1 MIYAVSDLHGCY
13 DKFMKLLGMIH
24 LKEDDTLYVLGDIV
38 DRGPENVA
46 LIREILSRSNV
57 RALMGN
63 HDYMAAL
70 MLQTDGMK
78 ALPAAGGNSDE
89 NADGKGDA
97 QRKRPEA
104 RALFAAW
111 LSDGGDTTW
120 AEFAWLSEQERKVVM
135 RYLRSLPVFEEIEV
149 NGQVFRLSH
158 TVPAREQML
167 DANRRVLTDFLFAHP
182 EYDKVYFPDKILVTG
197 HTPTGLIDPA
207 SAGRILRKNNHI
219 AIDCGA
225 VFGNPLGCICLDTG
239 EEFYAE

>member
-24 LKEDDTLYVLGDIV
+24 LKAADTLYVLGDIV
-38 DRGPENVA
+38 DRGLENVK
-46 LIREILSRSNV
+46 LIREILSRPNV

-78 ALPAAGGNSDE
+78 ALPS
-89 NADGKGDA
+89 ADGMADA
-97 QRKRPEA
+97 QKKRLEA
-104 RALFAAW
+104 RGFFEAW

-120 AEFAWLSEQERKVVM
+120 AEFERLSEQEKKVIL

-149 NGQVFRLSH
+149 NGQTYHLSH

-167 DANRRVLTDFLFAHP
+167 DENRRVLTDLLFAHP
-182 EYDKVYFPDKILVTG
+182 EYGQVYFPDKILVTG
-197 HTPTGLIDPA
+197 HTPTGLIDEA
-207 SAGRILRKNNHI
+207 SAGRILKKNNHI

-239 EEFYAE
+239 EEYYAE

>member
-38 DRGPENVA
+38 DRGPENVK
-46 LIREILSRSNV
+46 LIREILSRPNV

-63 HDYMAAL
+63 HDYLAAL

-78 ALPAAGGNSDE
+78 SLPSAGGTNV
-89 NADGKGDA
+89 GKGDA
-97 QRKRPEA
+97 QRKRLEA
-104 RALFAAW
+104 RGFFEAW

-120 AEFAWLSEQERKVVM
+120 AEFERLSEQEKKVVL

-149 NGQVFRLSH
+149 NGQTFHLSH
-158 TVPAREQML
+158 TVPTREQML
-167 DANRRVLTDFLFAHP
+167 DENRRVLTDLLFAHP

-197 HTPTGLIDPA
+197 HTPTGLIDEA
-207 SAGRILRKNNHI
+207 SAGRILKKNNHI

-239 EEFYAE
+239 EEYYAE